1 MRTVSGPRNRLIL
14 VVASV
19 IALLAAAWL
28 ASAALGL
35 TTRWPGAEVVL
46 PHGGSTPASLATA
59 HDQWMPPVAVVA
71 TVLAVVIGIWLLVL
85 QVPSRPTT
93 APLRFSDDR
102 SALLGTL
109 EPAVLE
115 RALSEHIEDV
125 SGVLEASVQVSG
137 TTTAVWVQASATIAE
152 DAEACWAAQS
162 VRGRLAED
170 IRTVLGVEARQIDL
184 LIRLRSSAAP
194 SRSLVGT
201 PERVPAD
208 RQGTSA
214 QQSTSTQQEASADP
228 GTAPA

>member
-1 MRTVSGPRNRLIL
+1 MRSVSGPRNRLIL

-35 TTRWPGAEVVL
+35 TSRWPGAEVVL
-46 PHGGSTPASLATA
+46 PHADSTPASLVAA
-59 HDQWMPPVAVVA
+59 HEQWLLPVAVVA
-71 TVLAVVIGIWLLVL
+71 TVLAVLVGIWLLVL
-85 QVPSRPTT
+85 QIPSRPTT
-93 APLRFSDDR
+93 APLRFSDDS

-125 SGVLEASVQVSG
+125 SGVLDASVQVTGSS
-137 TTTAVWVQASATIAE
+137 TSLWVQATATIAE

-170 IRTVLGVEARQIDL
+170 VRTVLGVDARQIDL
-184 LIRLRSSAAP
+184 LIHLRSSAAP
-194 SRSLVGT
+194 SRAMIGT
-201 PERVPAD
+201 RERGTAT
-208 RQGTSA
+208 RQSRATR
-214 QQSTSTQQEASADP
+214 QEAPADP
-228 GTAPA
+228 GTVPA